1 MHKRAQLWIQVSNR
15 EQSMANVLSRADLF
29 EGAVL
34 HAQRAA
40 ASALAAIFAHHGW
53 ARTSDLCADLCAML
67 EAHDVV
73 PPTDVLDAARR
84 LDARLAELDPEAGS
98 EAPSRACTADRAAA
112 CLAATKSVRSFVNA
126 FLSKY

>member
-1 MHKRAQLWIQVSNR
+1 MRDRAQVWIQVSNR
-15 EQSMANVLSRADLF
+15 EQSMANVLWRAELF

-53 ARTSDLCADLCAML
+53 ARTSDLCADLCGML

-84 LDARLAELDPEAGS
+84 LDARRSELDPEAGR
-98 EAPSRACTADRAAA
+98 EAPSRTCTADHAAE
-112 CLAATKSVRSFVNA
+112 CLAATKSVRSFVNGV
-126 FLSKY
+126 LSKY